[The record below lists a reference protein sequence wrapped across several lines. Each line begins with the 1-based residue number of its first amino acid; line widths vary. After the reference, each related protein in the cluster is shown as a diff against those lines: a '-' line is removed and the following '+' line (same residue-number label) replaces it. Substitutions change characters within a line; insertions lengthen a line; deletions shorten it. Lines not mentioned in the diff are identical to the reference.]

1 MVEILSIIFIV
12 FLCISFYVNENVIH
26 KNKIE
31 FDLLKD
37 RGIKE
42 KKWIFVE

>member
-1 MVEILSIIFIV
+1 MVELLSIIFVV
-12 FLCISFYVNENVIH
+12 FLCISFYMNENVIH

-37 RGIKE
+37 RNIKE
-42 KKWIFVE
+42 PK

>member
-12 FLCISFYVNENVIH
+12 FLCTSLYINENTLH

-31 FDLLKD
+31 FDLLED
-37 RGIKE
+37 REIPRALK
-42 KKWIFVE
+42 

>member
-12 FLCISFYVNENVIH
+12 FLCTSLYINENTLH
-26 KNKIE
+26 KDKIK

-37 RGIKE
+37 RNIKE
-42 KKWIFVE
+42 VKS

>member
-1 MVEILSIIFIV
+1 MVELLSIIFIV
-12 FLCISFYVNENVIH
+12 FLCVSFYINENVIH

-37 RGIKE
+37 RDIKE
-42 KKWIFVE
+42 IK

>member
-1 MVEILSIIFIV
+1 MVELLSIIFIV
-12 FLCISFYVNENVIH
+12 FLGVSFYVNENVVH

-37 RGIKE
+37 RNIKE
-42 KKWIFVE
+42 SK

>member
-12 FLCISFYVNENVIH
+12 FLCTSLYINENTLH

-31 FDLLKD
+31 FDLLED
-37 RGIKE
+37 RKIQKIL
-42 KKWIFVE
+42 K

>member
-12 FLCISFYVNENVIH
+12 FLCVSYYANENMIH

-42 KKWIFVE
+42 PK

>member
-1 MVEILSIIFIV
+1 MIEMLSLLFIV
-12 FLCISFYVNENVIH
+12 LLCISLYINETTLH

-37 RGIKE
+37 RNKKEIK
-42 KKWIFVE
+42 K